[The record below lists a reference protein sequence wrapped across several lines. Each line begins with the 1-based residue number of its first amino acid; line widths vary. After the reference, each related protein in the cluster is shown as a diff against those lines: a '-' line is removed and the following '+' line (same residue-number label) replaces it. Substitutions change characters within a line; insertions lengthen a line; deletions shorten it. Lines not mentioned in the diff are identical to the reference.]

1 MAPFL
6 LALFLLI
13 YAFLSGILFTVRAK
27 RSLGRVIHRGPTPLS
42 GRILG
47 SAVCVVVGLG
57 AFFRAPI
64 LDQDGALV
72 RDLPIWWVVL
82 PLLSVLALWSQPN
95 PRSHACGESGVRFGD
110 RWSSYRDVES
120 WRLTGEHLRCRL
132 GGSWHAMAVPVGLH
146 PELRRH
152 LRKEAA
158 DREHEFNA

>member
-1 MAPFL
+1 VAW
-6 LALFLLI
+6 I
-13 YAFLSGILFTVRAK
+13 
-27 RSLGRVIHRGPTPLS
+27 
-42 GRILG
+42 
-47 SAVCVVVGLG
+47 
-57 AFFRAPI
+57 RAPL
-64 LDQDGALV
+64 LDQGGAPMTEASL
-72 RDLPIWWVVL
+72 WWVVL
-82 PLLSVLALWSQPN
+82 PSLSVLALWSQPN